1 MRYIKTPAMMR
12 AQARLKQNRGS
23 REPNP
28 APVPSRGS
36 PAPLRSSRAQ
46 SRDADAGR
54 SRTEPATGPG
64 EQIPE
69 RDQLDAFAE
78 WLRHSDAKRIGG
90 A

>member
-12 AQARLKQNRGS
+12 AQARLAQRQGS
-23 REPNP
+23 REPTP
-28 APVPSRGS
+28 SPVPSR
-36 PAPLRSSRAQ
+36 ATRALA
-46 SRDADAGR
+46 ADAGR

-78 WLRHSDAKRIGG
+78 WLRHSDAGRIGG

>member
-12 AQARLKQNRGS
+12 AQSRL
-23 REPNP
+23 
-28 APVPSRGS
+28 
-36 PAPLRSSRAQ
+36 AQ
-46 SRDADAGR
+46 SRASRDPTFAPVASRATRPLAAHPGR

-69 RDQLDAFAE
+69 RDQRDAFAE

>member
-12 AQARLKQNRGS
+12 AQARLAQSRAS
-23 REPNP
+23 REPTF
-28 APVPSRGS
+28 APVV
-36 PAPLRSSRAQ
+36 SRATRLL
-46 SRDADAGR
+46 SANAGR
-54 SRTEPATGPG
+54 SRTEPATEPG

-78 WLRHSDAKRIGG
+78 WLRHSAAGRIGG

>member
-12 AQARLKQNRGS
+12 AQARLAQRQGS

-28 APVPSRGS
+28 APVPSRGTPHLAAHS
-36 PAPLRSSRAQ
+36 
-46 SRDADAGR
+46 GR

-64 EQIPE
+64 EQTPE

>member
-12 AQARLKQNRGS
+12 AQARLKQGRAS
-23 REPNP
+23 REPTSAP
-28 APVPSRGS
+28 AP
-36 PAPLRSSRAQ
+36 SRATPHL
-46 SRDADAGR
+46 SADAGR

-78 WLRHSDAKRIGG
+78 WLRHSDAGRIGG
-90 A
+90 P

>member
-12 AQARLKQNRGS
+12 AQARLEQS
-23 REPNP
+23 RASGDPTF
-28 APVPSRGS
+28 APVPSRATPHLAAHS
-36 PAPLRSSRAQ
+36 
-46 SRDADAGR
+46 GR

-78 WLRHSDAKRIGG
+78 WLRHSDAGRIGG